1 MERKYGPYLR
11 IEPNVVLPSL
21 ICSRSFEIPYKKKK
35 EELFVH
41 HRIIVGIFLSQKR
54 KEEKKV
60 LPSGQKPPPRSL
72 HIRVYIF
79 NQFDGIATLELNQPV
94 PGERSL
100 ANSVIFDDSV

>member
-1 MERKYGPYLR
+1 MERKYGTYLR
-11 IEPNVVLPSL
+11 IEPNVVLPSR
-21 ICSRSFEIPYKKKK
+21 ICSRPFKIPSKKK

-60 LPSGQKPPPRSL
+60 LPSEQKPPRSL
-72 HIRVYIF
+72 NIRVYIF
-79 NQFDGIATLELNQPV
+79 NQVNGIATLELNQPV

>member
-11 IEPNVVLPSL
+11 MEPNVVLPSL
-21 ICSRSFEIPYKKKK
+21 ICSRPFEIQSKKNKK
-35 EELFVH
+35 GTFCSSSYYCRYISL
-41 HRIIVGIFLSQKR
+41 KR
-54 KEEKKV
+54 EKKGKKST
-60 LPSGQKPPPRSL
+60 PSGQKPPRSL

-79 NQFDGIATLELNQPV
+79 NQADGIETLELNQPV